1 MTKETIELLIQEGRH
16 TDAAAAIETWLKEN
30 GPDDHMHSLYVKEKE
45 AAVKF
50 YKAATPFEYEPEMT
64 GDPRSVLHHRL
75 LQGEKVLIQL
85 IQAHLMVP
93 KDKTVVP
100 EVVRLVT
107 GLPVSLD
114 GLYVL
119 AVAMGDRADDY
130 ERGLRLGEKFLRVC
144 PKNEKV
150 YPQMEKMVAYWKSA
164 KPDTGS
170 MAYRLGHGDVEAME
184 QKAAECDDPW
194 LKDMWLMHAAANGS
208 QESFRTLAREALS
221 RGQDELA
228 VRLARNL
235 KDRQE
240 FLRPELEILVYKLHD
255 YDAAEPLAWN
265 LNSDDQ
271 SEWLRVIHYAQGKTK
286 DIEGLEEQVARLPLM
301 N

>member
-1 MTKETIELLIQEGRH
+1 MNKETIRSLAEEHRYLEASQAVEQ
-16 TDAAAAIETWLKEN
+16 WLKEN
-30 GPDDHMHSLYVKEKE
+30 GPDEEMHSLYVQQQQALK
-45 AAVKF
+45 KF
-50 YKAATPFEYEPEMT
+50 YTAATPFEYEPEMT
-64 GDPRSVLHHRL
+64 GDPRSVLYHRL

-93 KDKTVVP
+93 RDKTVVP

-130 ERGLRLGEKFLRVC
+130 GRALRLGEKFLRVC
-144 PKNEKV
+144 PKTEKV
-150 YPQMEKMVAYWKSA
+150 YPQMEKMVAYWKTA
-164 KPDTGS
+164 TPDETS
-170 MAYRLGHGDVEAME
+170 MAYRLGHGDVKAME
-184 QKAAECDDPW
+184 QQAASTEDPW

-208 QESFRTLAREALS
+208 QDSFRTLAREAMA
-221 RGQDELA
+221 RGQRELA

-240 FLRPELEILVYKLHD
+240 FLPAELEIVVFQLHD
-255 YDAAEPLAWN
+255 YDRAEPLAWN

-271 SEWLRVIHYAQGKTK
+271 SDWLRVIHYAQGKTR
-286 DIEGLEEQVARLPLM
+286 DIEGIEDLVGRLPVM